1 VKRLLI
7 ELEIALP
14 DEAEE
19 ADALTLAH
27 RVAELA
33 VASTEAEAYSSFPLR
48 PVGRL
53 KKWRLIRGV

>member
-33 VASTEAEAYSSFPLR
+33 VAHTEADAYSNFPLR

-53 KKWRLIRGV
+53 KKWRLING